1 MQMGWRNCSSGNNA
15 TGASLAIALTAT
27 LLFVFAAP
35 AQATP
40 IHPRKEVLDVG
51 GLNHACGAAVDS
63 KGDLYLSSAGDSRIK
78 VYDPSHNL
86 LAEIKDENTPC
97 SLAVTS
103 TGNLYVSEKATGE
116 VVRFKPNAYPF
127 AGTPTYGAREVI
139 DASGLAKG
147 IAVDR
152 FDGRL
157 YVAEGTRVAAYKSD
171 GSFEANIGEGTLTEA
186 SGVAAFTYAAFPSG
200 IEKRERSLW
209 VADAK
214 GLAADRLYLF
224 GTPEINTLKLRR
236 ELDGSTTPDGS
247 FGFGAAGAYL
257 AEDPG
262 NRALKGECKV
272 VGEQACTGGHLL
284 LYDAAHKALD
294 EFDATGEYLD
304 RTVNASFADAEPTAI
319 AIDRS
324 GGSGDGTIYVT
335 AGAGTGARALAFG
348 PLKAPSRKALA
359 EPLSHVLKSAQA
371 VATDSRGDVYVAT
384 PTAIR
389 IFAPNGT
396 QITEFPETLN
406 AKDLA
411 VDSTGKLYVLDEGKN
426 GFAEEVEVS
435 YYTPS
440 KYPPDSKTTY
450 TRREEAVVFAED
462 FPSGSK
468 SLRGIAINPGP
479 AAGKDRLFVTSG
491 KVTRLFDSAANGSG
505 VLNET
510 FGSCITGGF
519 LRESLAIDGSKG
531 IIYLGGNLHLI
542 FAIDAT
548 SGECLRRFEPTGL
561 SSGTFGSSPF
571 IAVDQANGHVVE
583 FDGENHSAREYD
595 GAGAFVAEFG
605 TFTEG
610 LVAPYRVAVDSSC
623 ALHEPPLDE
632 TTTPTCKEFDPAN
645 GNVYIAFDDTKAPFD
660 VSAFGPLEYP
670 PPEKHELTVKKTG
683 TGSGKV
689 TSSPAGIDCGSTC
702 TAEFLETDVVKL
714 TVIPDPENNF
724 VGWSGCE
731 AEPSATECEVTMSKD
746 REVTAEFE
754 SIGEKKPLSVIVEG
768 LGSGKVTSSPPGINC
783 PSACTEEFGKGV
795 TVILK
800 AIANKGFEFVGWSGC
815 DAEPLP
821 TECEVTMSG
830 SREIKAKFDVEH
842 PLLTV
847 EKKGTGSGK
856 VTSSPAGIDCGFT
869 CSHKFNLEEKVTLT
883 ATESKGSIFDG
894 WSGSGCSGTGTCVVT
909 MSEAKKVTSTFTAL
923 PQAVVKPAQPILYH
937 EATLRGEVD
946 PAGLVT
952 EYRFEYLTEEQY
964 EENGETFEGAQH
976 TAMKELGAGKGFVA
990 VAAPLAGLEEG
1001 TRYRFGLRTMNSV
1014 GEADDEGTFETLQRP
1029 ASLPCANAA
1038 YRIGLSANLPD
1049 CRAYELVT
1057 PGQTDGL
1064 KPYAAKWGTS
1074 ASQGVNNWLTVQRG
1088 EGAGE
1093 RLSYF
1098 TDGTLPGFEGSG
1110 ILDGY
1115 TAERKADDH
1124 PPGGWQSRLF
1134 SPTYTQ
1140 TAPGLKASPF
1150 QLGVAADQRY
1160 SVWDIRHEPETFPDT
1175 LAEGVY
1181 LRTPTGFE
1189 ALAKGSLGTDL
1200 GALRRYV
1207 GAGGAHAI
1215 FTSTKHIEPAA
1226 PPASVQAIYDR
1237 AAGAAVSAV
1246 VSTPPVGASPSLKAT
1261 FESSNA
1267 SFAGASED
1275 GAAVVFSVA
1284 DALYLHRGGATV
1296 QIADAPNTF
1305 AGISEDGT
1313 RVFYAATSKGESAAA
1328 LFACDASVGPCAGP
1342 GAHPADKIAAS
1353 GIFAGVSPDGSHA
1366 LFSSTE
1372 ALTGGEE
1379 NDNGETAKAAVPNLY
1394 VWGNSETSF
1403 LGGLPAADFESFSSV
1418 NGMNLAAWTRAI
1430 GFSGQLGRAFAP
1442 TRSTPDGE
1450 VFVFQSHAR
1459 LTAYDNKG
1467 AGEIYR
1473 YDPAAEA
1480 GERLLCVSCDPSGA
1494 PPSADALLEDIRGF
1508 TSTPIWP
1515 ETMIANLTDDGQRV
1529 FFQSLDRLL
1538 PEDANEAEDVYE
1550 WQVQGS
1556 GGCTRSG
1563 GCLALISS
1571 GQGETP
1577 SILYAMSA
1585 DGTDVFFQTKEKLVG
1600 ADFAGSPSIYDAREG
1615 GGIPEPTEKAPCQ
1628 GDACQGQGSEPPVLP
1643 TPSTTGSGESG
1654 ESSPPR
1660 PCAKGKHR
1668 VKGRCVSIK
1677 KHKHRKHHRRRAHA
1691 KRGGNR

>member
-670 PPEKHELTVKKTG
+670 EPTPPTKFKLTVKKTG

-689 TSSPAGIDCGSTC
+689 TSELGGIDCGSTC
-702 TAEFLETDVVKL
+702 TAEFET
-714 TVIPDPENNF
+714 
-724 VGWSGCE
+724 
-731 AEPSATECEVTMSKD
+731 
-746 REVTAEFE
+746 
-754 SIGEKKPLSVIVEG
+754 
-768 LGSGKVTSSPPGINC
+768 
-783 PSACTEEFGKGV
+783 
-795 TVILK
+795 
-800 AIANKGFEFVGWSGC
+800 
-815 DAEPLP
+815 
-821 TECEVTMSG
+821 
-830 SREIKAKFDVEH
+830 
-842 PLLTV
+842 
-847 EKKGTGSGK
+847 GT
-856 VTSSPAGIDCGFT
+856 
-869 CSHKFNLEEKVTLT
+869 KVTLT
-883 ATESKGSIFDG
+883 ASADPGSEFKG
-894 WSGSGCSGTGTCVVT
+894 WSGSGCSGTGTCKVT
-909 MSEAKKVTSTFTAL
+909 MTEAKEVTATFDLKVSGPTNLRTLTVTKSAGGTGGIGSVSSKPKGIKCGPACNSAVAEMYENTTVVLKAKASTGSTIASWSGCDSSTGVGGIEGTCTVEIDDAVEGKHDEYDVEVTWAGTSKAIVNPQALTVSKGEGSGKGTVKGTGGLGCETECTSTTLLYQGETGVEPKIKPGKTVVLKAAAAFGSEFAGFSPNCTEITPTECSVVMNEAEEVTAEFTAKPTTTL
-923 PQAVVKPAQPILYH
+923 TVNKAGAGTGTVSSKPKAINCGATCTTQDATVPEEEAVILKEKPGN
-937 EATLRGEVD
+937 EM
-946 PAGLVT
+946 
-952 EYRFEYLTEEQY
+952 
-964 EENGETFEGAQH
+964 TFEGW
-976 TAMKELGAGKGFVA
+976 TGAC
-990 VAAPLAGLEEG
+990 
-1001 TRYRFGLRTMNSV
+1001 T
-1014 GEADDEGTFETLQRP
+1014 
-1029 ASLPCANAA
+1029 
-1038 YRIGLSANLPD
+1038 
-1049 CRAYELVT
+1049 
-1057 PGQTDGL
+1057 
-1064 KPYAAKWGTS
+1064 
-1074 ASQGVNNWLTVQRG
+1074 
-1088 EGAGE
+1088 GAGE
-1093 RLSYF
+1093 TCTVSLSAA
-1098 TDGTLPGFEGSG
+1098 GTVTAKFGGSPKA
-1110 ILDGY
+1110 ILNPQ
-1115 TAERKADDH
+1115 E
-1124 PPGGWQSRLF
+1124 L
-1134 SPTYTQ
+1134 
-1140 TAPGLKASPF
+1140 
-1150 QLGVAADQRY
+1150 
-1160 SVWDIRHEPETFPDT
+1160 T
-1175 LAEGVY
+1175 LAKAG
-1181 LRTPTGFE
+1181 TGYGTVKAAGLTCE
-1189 ALAKGSLGTDL
+1189 ALC
-1200 GALRRYV
+1200 
-1207 GAGGAHAI
+1207 
-1215 FTSTKHIEPAA
+1215 TSTI
-1226 PPASVQAIYDR
+1226 
-1237 AAGAAVSAV
+1237 
-1246 VSTPPVGASPSLKAT
+1246 SL
-1261 FESSNA
+1261 
-1267 SFAGASED
+1267 
-1275 GAAVVFSVA
+1275 
-1284 DALYLHRGGATV
+1284 Y
-1296 QIADAPNTF
+1296 
-1305 AGISEDGT
+1305 
-1313 RVFYAATSKGESAAA
+1313 
-1328 LFACDASVGPCAGP
+1328 
-1342 GAHPADKIAAS
+1342 
-1353 GIFAGVSPDGSHA
+1353 
-1366 LFSSTE
+1366 
-1372 ALTGGEE
+1372 
-1379 NDNGETAKAAVPNLY
+1379 
-1394 VWGNSETSF
+1394 
-1403 LGGLPAADFESFSSV
+1403 
-1418 NGMNLAAWTRAI
+1418 
-1430 GFSGQLGRAFAP
+1430 
-1442 TRSTPDGE
+1442 
-1450 VFVFQSHAR
+1450 
-1459 LTAYDNKG
+1459 
-1467 AGEIYR
+1467 
-1473 YDPAAEA
+1473 
-1480 GERLLCVSCDPSGA
+1480 
-1494 PPSADALLEDIRGF
+1494 
-1508 TSTPIWP
+1508 
-1515 ETMIANLTDDGQRV
+1515 
-1529 FFQSLDRLL
+1529 
-1538 PEDANEAEDVYE
+1538 
-1550 WQVQGS
+1550 
-1556 GGCTRSG
+1556 
-1563 GCLALISS
+1563 
-1571 GQGETP
+1571 QGETGVEP
-1577 SILYAMSA
+1577 KIKPGKTVILKAISA
-1585 DGTDVFFQTKEKLVG
+1585 P
-1600 ADFAGSPSIYDAREG
+1600 GSKQVVWSGCTEIN
-1615 GGIPEPTEKAPCQ
+1615 PTECSVVMNSDTEVTATF
-1628 GDACQGQGSEPPVLP
+1628 DEL
-1643 TPSTTGSGESG
+1643 E
-1654 ESSPPR
+1654 
-1660 PCAKGKHR
+1660 
-1668 VKGRCVSIK
+1668 
-1677 KHKHRKHHRRRAHA
+1677 
-1691 KRGGNR
+1691 